1 MYLRDTPVCFFRAH
15 AKMSSTTA
23 RGTASTR
30 RAAAPAAGRQARR
43 TAPAAEPAAIAEERV
58 WEMRVG
64 VGEVDGGSARPLG
77 SRRGGVRKEGPEAT
91 RSC

>member
-1 MYLRDTPVCFFRAH
+1 
-15 AKMSSTTA
+15 MSSTTA

-43 TAPAAEPAAIAEERV
+43 TAPAAEPAAIVEERA
-58 WEMRVG
+58 WEKRVG

-77 SRRGGVRKEGPEAT
+77 SRRGGVRKEGPKRRAPARWPGQT
-91 RSC
+91 PAQAASGLG